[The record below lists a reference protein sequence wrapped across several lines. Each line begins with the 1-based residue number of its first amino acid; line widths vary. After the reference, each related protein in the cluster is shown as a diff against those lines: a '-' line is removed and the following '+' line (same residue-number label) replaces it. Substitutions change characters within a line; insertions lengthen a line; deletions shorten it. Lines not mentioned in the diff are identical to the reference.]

1 MRGEKKHALVMILT
15 IETEESHNNEIN
27 ELIMKVK
34 TELLSEKSIMIVIIM
49 I

>member
-1 MRGEKKHALVMILT
+1 MILT
-15 IETEESHNNEIN
+15 IETEEIHNNEIN

-34 TELLSEKSIMIVIIM
+34 TELLSEKSITIVIIM